1 MAYRFLLEVPG
12 SLVEDASIA
21 VERTGDAQVVV
32 VRTSHGLGYDD
43 PMVDLTV
50 AAHSLL
56 VIDSLYEWFGSVGAS
71 RPDIRLVLHGGDRLL
86 LEEQERGAMVAAIRR
101 DQPWVERSL
110 PRIGDHV
117 LEEFK
122 DGGGTA
128 TVERTPAETETRR
141 LGRATTTSATAPA
154 TATGTGTVTATTR
167 GINVRAVNHVAVRV
181 LDLAK
186 AETFYTEFF
195 GMELVGRSRRDPAGT
210 MLPLNGDYR
219 WDAARAAGT
228 EADVSFVRNGPLT
241 LALRRVG
248 RGARLDLDSILDHL
262 SIGVDAT
269 SFATIKGEV
278 LMRGFVT
285 LATAPAS
292 IAFRDPFGIPW
303 EVTVGR

>member
-50 AAHSLL
+50 AAHSLV
-56 VIDSLYEWFGSVGAS
+56 VIDSLYEWFGSLGAS

-117 LEEFK
+117 IEEFK
-122 DGGGTA
+122 EGGGTA
-128 TVERTPAETETRR
+128 TAELAVTALAETGRRGDGETGR
-141 LGRATTTSATAPA
+141 LERATS
-154 TATGTGTVTATTR
+154 TVR

-195 GMELVGRSRRDPAGT
+195 GMELVGRSRRGPAGT

-219 WDAARAAGT
+219 WDEARAAGI
-228 EADVSFVRNGPLT
+228 EADVTIVRNGPLT
-241 LALRRVG
+241 LALQRVG
-248 RGARLDLDSILDHL
+248 RGARLDIDSILDHL

-269 SFATIKGEV
+269 SFARIKGEV

-285 LATAPAS
+285 LATAPQA